1 MGFKAKGKHIF
12 VFIDEC
18 HRTQGGRLHDAMR
31 AIMGQD
37 VMLIG
42 FTGTPLLKDAKKNGY
57 AAFRNVSE
65 VIFGEFIHKYLH
77 KKAVEDRVILDLQ
90 YEAREVEQSITS
102 KAKLDEKL
110 EQIIHGLTD
119 ERKQLIKDRWATL
132 ERVYS
137 ATERIERIGYS
148 ILDDMAND
156 SILRQDW
163 ANAMLVAGNIYSA
176 YKYYDFFQNHCP
188 DHRLRNHVAV
198 VTSYNPT
205 DNDLRK
211 NTTDTAKLTQ
221 EKFKYDMAIQ
231 SFKDAGIATEDKTGS
246 ADKYETWAKELFINQ
261 PGRMKLLIV
270 VDKLLTGFDAPC
282 ATYLYIDK
290 DMRDHTLFQAICRVN
305 RLGCDVKDEEGNVLC
320 HTHKE
325 YGLIVDF
332 KHLFGNIE
340 NAVTK
345 FNDEN
350 GGLGGFDE
358 TDIEE
363 LLADSISKN
372 KKRLLATDKAFCA
385 LKAIWQSRGLTNNDL
400 LADYYT
406 TDFRDDPA
414 EARRTA
420 LYRITGALTAAYD
433 NLADMMTRA
442 GFSTA
447 EADYYE
453 HHAREAAHINLYVKQ
468 KSGDLFDPR
477 NYDPDMRALLD
488 RYLRAGEAET
498 IVPATADFS
507 FLDLIDDS
515 TDAVDT
521 AEITKKAAGCE
532 KSAAEVI
539 EAKAR
544 AVINNSRDKDPA
556 FFLRFSERLQQLL
569 DGLHQANASFAERMR
584 QLIEFIKET
593 KKGGNDYP
601 EGITT
606 PLQKAL
612 WNNRATCGFSTD
624 DYEAE
629 HQVMA
634 AEDLVEYHARP
645 NFRDPASAH
654 GVLFRKELRK
664 RFPTLTDEELQNVYY
679 IAIRN

>member
-1 MGFKAKGKHIF
+1 
-12 VFIDEC
+12 
-18 HRTQGGRLHDAMR
+18 
-31 AIMGQD
+31 
-37 VMLIG
+37 
-42 FTGTPLLKDAKKNGY
+42 
-57 AAFRNVSE
+57 
-65 VIFGEFIHKYLH
+65 
-77 KKAVEDRVILDLQ
+77 
-90 YEAREVEQSITS
+90 
-102 KAKLDEKL
+102 
-110 EQIIHGLTD
+110 
-119 ERKQLIKDRWATL
+119 
-132 ERVYS
+132 
-137 ATERIERIGYS
+137 
-148 ILDDMAND
+148 MAND

>member
-156 SILRQDW
+156 STLRQDW